1 MSSQQKRN
9 ILKKRGIRGKIG
21 NVSPCWETQI
31 APMSTPQTMELKLI
45 CGQVASVKG
54 PPGWALIFT
63 LQNSCQSKG
72 DIAWFNYDFSQQI
85 QRKSGDL
92 KTKTAPTSDFGCHTR
107 AVVKPFSA

>member
-1 MSSQQKRN
+1 MNSQRKRN
-9 ILKKRGIRGKIG
+9 ILKKREIRGKIG
-21 NVSPCWETQI
+21 NVSPCLETQI
-31 APMSTPQTMELKLI
+31 APMSTPQIKLI

-54 PPGWALIFT
+54 PPGWALMFT
-63 LQNSCQSKG
+63 LQKSCQSKG
-72 DIAWFNYDFSQQI
+72 DIAWFNYGFSQKI